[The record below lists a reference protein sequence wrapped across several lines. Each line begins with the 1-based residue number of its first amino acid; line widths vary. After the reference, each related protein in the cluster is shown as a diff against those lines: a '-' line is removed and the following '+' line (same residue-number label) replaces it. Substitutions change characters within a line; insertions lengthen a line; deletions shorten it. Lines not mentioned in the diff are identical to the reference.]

1 MGLAAPS
8 RTLAVVGGGVVGSAI
23 AWRAALAGWRTT
35 LVDDGRAASGSQ
47 VAAGMLGVVGEARIG
62 DDDALALTVAAAQ
75 RWAQVVDELGDPGIA
90 VAHDTVF
97 VGADRSDLA
106 ELRSVAD
113 WCAAR
118 SVGVETVGGAEI
130 RSRVAGLAG
139 VRRGVLAPGE
149 GAVDNRE
156 VLAALSRACAD
167 AGVRTCRRPVGALSE
182 LDVDE
187 VVVATGAWLPVLLP
201 SAPVRIEK
209 GEVLRLRRPP
219 TAPPPPHVVVR
230 ARWHGRPV
238 YVVPRPDGVVVGAT
252 QYEVSDR
259 DDTAPR
265 AGGVADLLRD
275 VTELMP
281 GLAEYRLVEVGAGF
295 RPLTPDGLPMVG
307 RVDARTIVAAG
318 HGRGGI
324 LLSPL
329 TADLVVDILDDR
341 PDDRWS
347 PVLDPRRF
355 A

>member
-1 MGLAAPS
+1 MGLAASS
-8 RTLAVVGGGVVGSAI
+8 RTLSVVGGGVVGSAI
-23 AWRAALAGWRTT
+23 AWRAAQAGWRTT

-62 DDDALALTVAAAQ
+62 DDDAFALHVAAAH
-75 RWAQVVDELGDPGIA
+75 RWSEVVAEFDAPQVA
-90 VAHDTVF
+90 VAEDTVF

-106 ELRSVAD
+106 ELASVTD
-113 WCAAR
+113 WCADR
-118 SVGVETVGGAEI
+118 SAGVEVVGAAEI
-130 RSRVAGLAG
+130 RSRAPGLAG
-139 VRRGVLAPGE
+139 VRRGVIARGE
-149 GAVDNRE
+149 GAVDNRA
-156 VLAALSRACAD
+156 VLGALTRACVS
-167 AGVRTCRRPVGALSE
+167 AGVRRCRGPVSALSE
-182 LDVDE
+182 LDADQ
-187 VVVATGAWLPVLLP
+187 VVVATGAWLPALVP
-201 SAPVRIEK
+201 AAPVRIEK

-219 TAPPPPHVVVR
+219 TAPPPPSVVVR

-259 DDTAPR
+259 EDTAPR

-275 VTELMP
+275 AGELMP
-281 GLAEYRLVEVGAGF
+281 GLAEYRLDEVGAGF

-307 RVDARTIVAAG
+307 RVDDRTVVAAG

-329 TADLVVDILDDR
+329 TADLVIGVLAGR
-341 PDDRWS
+341 PDARWS
-347 PVLDPRRF
+347 PVLDPGRF

>member
-1 MGLAAPS
+1 MGLAS
-8 RTLAVVGGGVVGSAI
+8 STRTLAVVGGGVVGSAI

-62 DDDALALTVAAAQ
+62 DDEAFALTVDAAGG
-75 RWAQVVDELGDPGIA
+75 WAQAVEELDAPDVIA
-90 VAHDTVF
+90 AHDTLL
-97 VGADRSDLA
+97 VGADRSDFDEVTA
-106 ELRSVAD
+106 AAD
-113 WCAAR
+113 WSATRGAL
-118 SVGVETVGGAEI
+118 VERVAGADV
-130 RSRVAGLAG
+130 RSRAPGLAG
-139 VRRGVLAPGE
+139 VRRGVLVPGE
-149 GAVDNRE
+149 GAVDNRA
-156 VLAALSRACAD
+156 VLAALSRACEA
-167 AGVRTCRRPVGALSE
+167 AGVRTCLRAVGALSE
-182 LDVDE
+182 IDADQ
-187 VVVATGAWLPVLLP
+187 VVVATGAWLPALVP

-219 TAPPPPHVVVR
+219 TAPPPPSVVVR

-259 DDTAPR
+259 ADTAPR
-265 AGGVADLLRD
+265 AGGVGDLLRD

-281 GLAEYRLVEVGAGF
+281 GLAEYRLDEVGAGF

-307 RVDARTIVAAG
+307 RVDARTVVAAG

-324 LLSPL
+324 LLAPL
-329 TADLVVDILDDR
+329 TADLVVDVLADR

-347 PVLDPRRF
+347 PVLDPGRF

>member
-62 DDDALALTVAAAQ
+62 DDDAFAMTVAAAQ
-75 RWAQVVDELGDPGIA
+75 RWSKVTDELDAPQVA
-90 VAHDTVF
+90 VARDTLF

-106 ELRSVAD
+106 ELTSVTD

-118 SVGVETVGGAEI
+118 SSAVEAVDAKEI
-130 RSRVAGLAG
+130 RRRAPGLAG

-156 VLAALSRACAD
+156 VVAALSRACTA
-167 AGVRTCRRPVGALSE
+167 AGVRTCRHRVFALSE
-182 LDVDE
+182 LDADQ
-187 VVVATGAWLPVLLP
+187 VVVATGAWLPALVP
-201 SAPVRIEK
+201 SAPVRVEK

-219 TAPPPPHVVVR
+219 TAPPPPSVVVR

-265 AGGVADLLRD
+265 AGGVAELLRD

-281 GLAEYRLVEVGAGF
+281 GLAEYRLDEVGAGF

-307 RVDARTIVAAG
+307 RVDARTVVAAG

-329 TADLVVDILDDR
+329 TADLVVGILADR
-341 PDDRWS
+341 PDERWS
-347 PVLDPRRF
+347 SVLDPGRF

>member
-1 MGLAAPS
+1 MGLSAPP

-23 AWRAALAGWRTT
+23 AWRAVLAGWQTM

-62 DDDALALTVAAAQ
+62 DDDAFALTVDAAS
-75 RWAQVVDELGDPGIA
+75 RWSGFADDLDAPDVR
-90 VAHDTVF
+90 VARDTLF

-106 ELRSVAD
+106 ELTAVGE
-113 WCAAR
+113 WCSAR
-118 SVGVETVGGAEI
+118 SVSVEPIASRELRSCAPGLGGI
-130 RSRVAGLAG
+130 
-139 VRRGVLAPGE
+139 RRGVLASGE

-156 VLAALSRACAD
+156 VLRALSRACAA

-182 LDVDE
+182 LDADQI
-187 VVVATGAWLPVLLP
+187 VVATGAWLPALVP
-201 SAPVRIEK
+201 DAPVRIEK
-209 GEVLRLRRPP
+209 GEVLRLRRTP
-219 TAPPPPHVVVR
+219 TAPAPPSVVVR
-230 ARWHGRPV
+230 ARWHGRQV

-275 VTELMP
+275 AADLMP
-281 GLAEYRLVEVGAGF
+281 GLAEYRLEEVGAGF
-295 RPLTPDGLPMVG
+295 RPLTPDGLPMIG
-307 RVDARTIVAAG
+307 RLDARTVVAAG

-324 LLSPL
+324 LLAPL
-329 TADLVVDILDDR
+329 TADLVLGALADR
-341 PDDRWS
+341 PDERWS
-347 PVLDPRRF
+347 PVLDPGRF

>member
-1 MGLAAPS
+1 MGLARSS

-23 AWRAALAGWRTT
+23 AWRAALGGWRTT

-62 DDDALALTVAAAQ
+62 DDEAFALTVDAAQ
-75 RWAQVVDELGDPGIA
+75 RWSQVVAELGA
-90 VAHDTVF
+90 SEVTVAHDTLF

-106 ELRSVAD
+106 ELQSVAD

-118 SVGVETVGGAEI
+118 SVGVEPVGSSDI
-130 RSRVAGLAG
+130 RARAPGLAG

-149 GAVDNRE
+149 GAVDNRA
-156 VLAALSRACAD
+156 VLTALARAGAA
-167 AGVRTCRRPVGALSE
+167 AGVRTCCRPVDALSE
-182 LDVDE
+182 LDADQ
-187 VVVATGAWLPVLLP
+187 VVVATGAWLPALVP

-209 GEVLRLRRPP
+209 GEVLRMRRPP
-219 TAPPPPHVVVR
+219 TAPPPPQVVVR

-252 QYEVSDR
+252 QYEMSDH
-259 DDTAPR
+259 DDTSPR
-265 AGGVADLLRD
+265 AGGVGDLLRD

-281 GLAEYRLVEVGAGF
+281 GLAEYRLDEVGAGF
-295 RPLTPDGLPMVG
+295 RPLTPDGLPLVG
-307 RVDARTIVAAG
+307 RVDERTVVAAG

-324 LLSPL
+324 LLAPL
-329 TADLVVDILDDR
+329 TADIVVDILSDR
-341 PDDRWS
+341 PDGRRS
-347 PVLDPRRF
+347 QILDPGRF